1 MDWKQLWEILSAADN
16 VPIIAMIPLLAFYMY
31 LAWKQ
36 AHAND
41 VLIEQLAGDAAL
53 AKTHHRKAW
62 PFKPGW
68 AKEVHVWPFLPARGI
83 PGRYHRH
90 HHLDGLVHHFER
102 TSRRTGK
109 PQPHHE
115 PGESTVVFPRLAGNA
130 GLLRSLDRGG
140 GHAHPDHRRPDGHS
154 LHRYQPAWRRL
165 LHLEAAQVCHRNISL
180 RLHHLVGF
188 DDFHRHVYPRPRLAV
203 VLARADLGP
212 QPPHL

>member
-68 AKEVHVWPFLPARGI
+68 AKEVHVWPFLRRKPPGISSACRKCWCTSI
-83 PGRYHRH
+83 PG
-90 HHLDGLVHHFER
+90 
-102 TSRRTGK
+102 S
-109 PQPHHE
+109 
-115 PGESTVVFPRLAGNA
+115 
-130 GLLRSLDRGG
+130 
-140 GHAHPDHRRPDGHS
+140 
-154 LHRYQPAWRRL
+154 PAWS
-165 LHLEAAQVCHRNISL
+165 C
-180 RLHHLVGF
+180 
-188 DDFHRHVYPRPRLAV
+188 PR
-203 VLARADLGP
+203 
-212 QPPHL
+212 